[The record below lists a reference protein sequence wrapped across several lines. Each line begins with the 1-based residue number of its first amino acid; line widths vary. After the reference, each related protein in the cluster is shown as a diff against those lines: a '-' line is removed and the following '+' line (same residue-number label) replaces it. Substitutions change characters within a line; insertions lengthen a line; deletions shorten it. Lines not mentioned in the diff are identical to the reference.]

1 MKTSKTKLV
10 STLVVWEQMH
20 EALRAITRTEQYVRE
35 FNYEYGRVSSVTN
48 VNYDVS
54 VITDAWGTASKKYTY
69 KGIVSTEVPVHVP
82 LDSIRVEQCIN
93 AAYNFILECKELE
106 KPKFTDFFDKLKEL
120 EKLPT
125 ENDLKEYPKLVGNI
139 ELP

>member
-1 MKTSKTKLV
+1 MKTPKTNLV

-20 EALRAITRTEQYVRE
+20 DALRAITRTEHYNRE
-35 FNYEYGRVSSVTN
+35 FDYECGRVISVKHEKYHI
-48 VNYDVS
+48 NYIEED
-54 VITDAWGTASKKYTY
+54 GEKFKEYTY
-69 KGIVSTEVPVHVP
+69 KNIFSITVPVKIP
-82 LDSIRVEQCIN
+82 LDSNEVQRYIDMS
-93 AAYNFILECKELE
+93 YNFLLECRELE

-125 ENDLKEYPKLVGNI
+125 EDDFAEYPKIVGKI

>member
-1 MKTSKTKLV
+1 MKTPKTKLV

-20 EALRAITRTEQYVRE
+20 DALRAITRTEQYVRE

-106 KPKFTDFFDKLKEL
+106 KPKFTDFFDGLKEL

-125 ENDLKEYPKLVGNI
+125 EDDLKEYPKLVGHI

>member
-1 MKTSKTKLV
+1 MKTKTKLV

-20 EALRAITRTEQYVRE
+20 DALRAITRTEHFTRE
-35 FNYEYGRVSSVTN
+35 IDFEYGGTTSVKH
-48 VNYDVS
+48 VKYDVS
-54 VITDAWGTASKKYTY
+54 AITDAWGTAAMKYTY
-69 KGIVSTEVPVHVP
+69 KGILSTEVPMHVP

-106 KPKFTDFFDKLKEL
+106 KPKFTDFMEGLEKL

-125 ENDLKEYPKLVGNI
+125 QDDFAEYPKIVGNI